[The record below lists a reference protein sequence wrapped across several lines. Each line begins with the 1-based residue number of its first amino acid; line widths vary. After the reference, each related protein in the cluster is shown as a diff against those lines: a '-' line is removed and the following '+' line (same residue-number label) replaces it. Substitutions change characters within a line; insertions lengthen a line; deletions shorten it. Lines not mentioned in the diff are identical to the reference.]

1 MGQRFGVAVSIF
13 LNCFKGGTPSPFDR
27 NLGTNMAARATSWML
42 EKAESHLNADGQV
55 IVNDPSSAV
64 LLGLRKMANPF
75 TPVVD
80 LKDEADFVYRRSK
93 KQWWMQMR
101 SVSQFADFERTLFNI
116 CISFFHTNTNTH
128 THVRTHARTHAR
140 TYTKTECVT
149 DLE

>member
-101 SVSQFADFERTLFNI
+101 SVSQFADFERTFSIFASL
-116 CISFFHTNTNTH
+116 SLSHKHTH
-128 THVRTHARTHAR
+128 THVRTHAR
-140 TYTKTECVT
+140 TYTKTECVK

>member
-1 MGQRFGVAVSIF
+1 MGQRFGVVGSIF
-13 LNCFKGGTPSPFDR
+13 LNYFKGGTPSPFDR

-55 IVNDPSSAV
+55 VVNDPSSAV

-101 SVSQFADFERTLFNI
+101 FVSQFADLQRTLFNI
-116 CISFFHTNTNTH
+116 LSHTH
-128 THVRTHARTHAR
+128 THKPAQTQMQAGRHARTH
-140 TYTKTECVT
+140 TKTEFVT